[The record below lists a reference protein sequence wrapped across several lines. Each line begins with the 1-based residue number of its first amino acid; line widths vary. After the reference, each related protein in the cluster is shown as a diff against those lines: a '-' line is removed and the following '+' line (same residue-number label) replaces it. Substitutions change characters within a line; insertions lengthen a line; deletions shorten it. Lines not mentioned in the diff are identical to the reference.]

1 MATIKDIAEKA
12 GVSQSTVSRVLNLD
26 ETLSVSE
33 DTRNRI
39 FRIAEDL
46 HYQKKSRKKI
56 PQAGLDSHKI
66 VIFEWY
72 TREEELD
79 DLYYYAIRIGL
90 ERQAQELGY
99 EIIRI
104 FSKDDWSLM
113 QEADGIIALGKFSP
127 KTIQD
132 LESYGNPL
140 IFVDSNTL
148 YLGHSCVTTDLE
160 DSVIMVLDHFLEKGH
175 EEIGLLVGQEQTA
188 DETPLQMDP
197 RQRTFQQYLIA
208 KGLYQGRFVAV
219 GEFSTES
226 GYQLM
231 EQLIQGLG
239 KELPTAF
246 FMASDALAVG
256 ALRALQ
262 EHHITVPDRVSII
275 SFNDTSIAK
284 YVYPAL
290 STVTVYTEEMGKQA
304 IQMLWQ
310 TFQGT
315 QPSVPYMVKLA
326 TKLTIRDS
334 SR

>member
-46 HYQKKSRKKI
+46 HYQKKSRKTI

-132 LESYGNPL
+132 LESYGKPL

-188 DETPLQMDP
+188 DALPLLMDP
-197 RQRTFQQYLIA
+197 RQRTFQQYLTA
-208 KGLYQGRFVAV
+208 KGFYQERFVAV

-239 KELPTAF
+239 NELPTAF

-262 EHHITVPDRVSII
+262 EHHISVPDRVSII

>member
-12 GVSQSTVSRVLNLD
+12 GVSQATVSRVLNLD

-33 DTRNRI
+33 DTRSRI
-39 FRIAEDL
+39 FRIAEEL
-46 HYQKKSRKKI
+46 HYQKKSRKTA
-56 PQAGLDSHKI
+56 PQPVLDSHKI

-132 LESYGNPL
+132 LESYGKPL

-175 EEIGLLVGQEQTA
+175 EDIGLLVGRKQTA
-188 DETPLQMDP
+188 DAIPLLMDP
-197 RQRTFQQYLIA
+197 RQRTFQQYLTA
-208 KGLYQGRFVAV
+208 KGFYQERFVAV

-239 KELPTAF
+239 NELPTAF

-262 EHHITVPDRVSII
+262 EHHIAVPERVSII

>member
-33 DTRNRI
+33 DTRSRI

-46 HYQKKSRKKI
+46 HYHKKSRKTI

-104 FSKDDWSLM
+104 FNKDDWSLM
-113 QEADGIIALGKFSP
+113 QEADGVIALGKFSP

-132 LESYGNPL
+132 LESYGKPL

-175 EEIGLLVGQEQTA
+175 EEIGLLVGQEETA

-197 RQRTFQQYLIA
+197 RQRTFQQYLTA
-208 KGLYQGRFVAV
+208 KGFYQERFAAV
-219 GEFSTES
+219 GQFSTES

-239 KELPTAF
+239 NELPTAF

-256 ALRALQ
+256 ALRSLQ
-262 EHHITVPDRVSII
+262 EHQIAIPDRVSII

-284 YVYPAL
+284 YVFPAL

-304 IQMLWQ
+304 IQMLRQ
-310 TFQGT
+310 IFQGT

>member
-46 HYQKKSRKKI
+46 HYQKKSRKTI

-132 LESYGNPL
+132 LESYGKPL

-188 DETPLQMDP
+188 DAIPLLMDP
-197 RQRTFQQYLIA
+197 RQRTFQQYLTA
-208 KGLYQGRFVAV
+208 KGFYEERFVAV

-239 KELPTAF
+239 NELPTAF

-262 EHHITVPDRVSII
+262 EHHIAVPERVSII

-310 TFQGT
+310 TFHGT

>member
-33 DTRNRI
+33 DTRSRI

-46 HYQKKSRKKI
+46 HYQKKSHKTA
-56 PQAGLDSHKI
+56 PQPVEDSHKI

-132 LESYGNPL
+132 LESYGKPL

-175 EEIGLLVGQEQTA
+175 EVIGLLVGQEQTA
-188 DETPLQMDP
+188 DAIPLLMDP
-197 RQRTFQQYLIA
+197 RQRTFQQYLTA
-208 KGLYQGRFVAV
+208 KGFYQERFVAV

-239 KELPTAF
+239 NELPTAF

-256 ALRALQ
+256 ALRSLQ
-262 EHHITVPDRVSII
+262 EHQIAIPDRVSLI

>member
-33 DTRNRI
+33 DTRSRI

-46 HYQKKSRKKI
+46 HYQKKSHKTA

-132 LESYGNPL
+132 LESYGKPL

-160 DSVIMVLDHFLEKGH
+160 DSVIMVLDHFLKKGH

-188 DETPLQMDP
+188 DAIPLLMDP
-197 RQRTFQQYLIA
+197 RQRTFQQYLTA
-208 KGLYQGRFVAV
+208 KGFYQERFVAV

-239 KELPTAF
+239 NDLPTAF

-256 ALRALQ
+256 ALRSLQ
-262 EHHITVPDRVSII
+262 EHQIAVPDRVSLI

>member
-33 DTRNRI
+33 DTRSRI
-39 FRIAEDL
+39 FRIAEEL
-46 HYQKKSRKKI
+46 HYQKKSRKTA
-56 PQAGLDSHKI
+56 PQPVEDSHKI

-132 LESYGNPL
+132 LESYGKPL

-188 DETPLQMDP
+188 DAIPLLMDP
-197 RQRTFQQYLIA
+197 RQRTFQQYLTA
-208 KGLYQGRFVAV
+208 KGFYQERFVAV

-239 KELPTAF
+239 NELPTAF

-256 ALRALQ
+256 ALRSLQ
-262 EHHITVPDRVSII
+262 EHQIAVPDRVSII

>member
-26 ETLSVSE
+26 DTLSVSE
-33 DTRNRI
+33 DTRSRI

-56 PQAGLDSHKI
+56 PQAGLDSYKI

-132 LESYGNPL
+132 LESYGKPL

-175 EEIGLLVGQEQTA
+175 EEIGLLVGREQTA
-188 DETPLQMDP
+188 DATPLQMDP
-197 RQRTFQQYLIA
+197 RQRTFQQYLTA
-208 KGLYQGRFVAV
+208 KGFYQERFVAV

-239 KELPTAF
+239 NDLPTAF

-256 ALRALQ
+256 ALRSLQ
-262 EHHITVPDRVSII
+262 EHQIAIPDRVSII

-284 YVYPAL
+284 YVFPAL

-304 IQMLWQ
+304 IQMLRQ
-310 TFQGT
+310 IFQGA

-326 TKLTIRDS
+326 TKLTMRDS

>member
-46 HYQKKSRKKI
+46 HYQKKSRKTI

-132 LESYGNPL
+132 LESYGKPL

-188 DETPLQMDP
+188 DALPLLMDP
-197 RQRTFQQYLIA
+197 RQRTFQQYLTA
-208 KGLYQGRFVAV
+208 KGFYQERFVAV
-219 GEFSTES
+219 GQFSTES

-239 KELPTAF
+239 NELPTAF

-262 EHHITVPDRVSII
+262 EHHISVPDRVSII

>member
-33 DTRNRI
+33 DTRSRI
-39 FRIAEDL
+39 FRIAEEL
-46 HYQKKSRKKI
+46 HYQKKSRKTA
-56 PQAGLDSHKI
+56 PQPVEDSHKI

-113 QEADGIIALGKFSP
+113 QEADGIIALGKFRP

-132 LESYGNPL
+132 LESYGKPL

-188 DETPLQMDP
+188 DAIPLLMDP
-197 RQRTFQQYLIA
+197 RQRTFQQYLTA
-208 KGLYQGRFVAV
+208 KGFYQERFVAV

-239 KELPTAF
+239 NELPTAF

-256 ALRALQ
+256 ALRSLQ
-262 EHHITVPDRVSII
+262 EHQIAVPDRVSII

>member
-46 HYQKKSRKKI
+46 HYQKKSRKTI

-132 LESYGNPL
+132 LESYGKPL

-175 EEIGLLVGQEQTA
+175 EEIGLLVGQEETA

-197 RQRTFQQYLIA
+197 RQRTFQQYLTA
-208 KGLYQGRFVAV
+208 KGFYQERFAAV
-219 GEFSTES
+219 GQFSTES

-239 KELPTAF
+239 NELPTAF

-256 ALRALQ
+256 ALRSLQ
-262 EHHITVPDRVSII
+262 EHQIAIPDRVSII

-284 YVYPAL
+284 YVFPAL

-304 IQMLWQ
+304 IQMLRQ
-310 TFQGT
+310 IFQGT

>member
-26 ETLSVSE
+26 GTLSVSE
-33 DTRNRI
+33 DTRSRI

-56 PQAGLDSHKI
+56 PQAGLDSYKI

-132 LESYGNPL
+132 LESYGKPL

-188 DETPLQMDP
+188 DAIPLLMDP
-197 RQRTFQQYLIA
+197 RQRTFQQYLTA
-208 KGLYQGRFVAV
+208 KGLYQERFVAV

-226 GYQLM
+226 SYQLM

-239 KELPTAF
+239 NDLPTAF

-256 ALRALQ
+256 ALRSLQ
-262 EHHITVPDRVSII
+262 EHHIAVPDRVSII

>member
-26 ETLSVSE
+26 ESLSVSE

-46 HYQKKSRKKI
+46 HYQKKSRKTAAQ
-56 PQAGLDSHKI
+56 PVEDSYKI

-72 TREEELD
+72 TREEELE
-79 DLYYYAIRIGL
+79 DLYYYAIRMGL
-90 ERQAQELGY
+90 EKQAQELGY
-99 EIIRI
+99 EIFRI
-104 FSKDDWSLM
+104 FNKDDWSLI

-132 LESYGNPL
+132 LESYGKPL

-175 EEIGLLVGQEQTA
+175 EDIGLLVGQEQTA
-188 DETPLQMDP
+188 DAIPLLMDP
-197 RQRTFQQYLIA
+197 RQRTFQQYLTA
-208 KGLYQGRFVAV
+208 KGFYQERFVAV

-239 KELPTAF
+239 NDLPTAF

-256 ALRALQ
+256 ALRSLQ
-262 EHHITVPDRVSII
+262 EHQIAVPDRVSLI

>member
-33 DTRNRI
+33 DTRSRI

-46 HYQKKSRKKI
+46 HYQKKSRKTI

-132 LESYGNPL
+132 LESYGKPL

-160 DSVIMVLDHFLEKGH
+160 DSVITALDHFLEKGH
-175 EEIGLLVGQEQTA
+175 EDIGLLVGREQTA
-188 DETPLQMDP
+188 DATPLQMDL
-197 RQRTFQQYLIA
+197 RQRTFQQYLTA
-208 KGLYQGRFVAV
+208 KGFYQERFVAV
-219 GEFSTES
+219 GEFSTKS

-231 EQLIQGLG
+231 EQLIQALG

-256 ALRALQ
+256 ALRSLQ
-262 EHHITVPDRVSII
+262 EHQIAIPDRVSII

-284 YVYPAL
+284 YVFPAL

-304 IQMLWQ
+304 IQMLRQ
-310 TFQGT
+310 IFQGA

-326 TKLTIRDS
+326 TKLTMRDS

>member
-46 HYQKKSRKKI
+46 HYQKKSRKTI

-132 LESYGNPL
+132 LESYGKPL

-197 RQRTFQQYLIA
+197 RQRTFQQYLTA
-208 KGLYQGRFVAV
+208 KGLYQERFVAV

-239 KELPTAF
+239 NELPTAF

-256 ALRALQ
+256 ALRSLQ
-262 EHHITVPDRVSII
+262 EHQIAIPDRVSII
-275 SFNDTSIAK
+275 SFNDTSIAR
-284 YVYPAL
+284 YVFPAL

-304 IQMLWQ
+304 IQMLRQ
-310 TFQGT
+310 IFQGA

>member
-12 GVSQSTVSRVLNLD
+12 GVSQATVSRVLNLD

-33 DTRNRI
+33 DTRSRI
-39 FRIAEDL
+39 LRIAEGL
-46 HYQKKSRKKI
+46 HYHKKSRKTVAQ
-56 PQAGLDSHKI
+56 PVQDSHK
-66 VIFEWY
+66 VVVFEWY

-104 FSKDDWSLM
+104 FNKDDWSLM
-113 QEADGIIALGKFSP
+113 QDADGIIALGKFSP

-132 LESYGNPL
+132 LESYGKPL

-160 DSVIMVLDHFLEKGH
+160 DSVIMALDHFLEKGH
-175 EEIGLLVGQEQTA
+175 EDIGLLVAQEQTA
-188 DETPLQMDP
+188 DAIPLLMDP
-197 RQRTFQQYLIA
+197 RQRTFQQYLTA
-208 KGLYQGRFVAV
+208 KGLYQERFVAV

-231 EQLIQGLG
+231 EQLIQDLG

-246 FMASDALAVG
+246 FMASDAIAVG
-256 ALRALQ
+256 ALRSLQ
-262 EHHITVPDRVSII
+262 EHQIAVPDRVSLI

>member
-33 DTRNRI
+33 DTRSRI

-46 HYQKKSRKKI
+46 HYHKKSRKTI

-104 FSKDDWSLM
+104 FNKDDWSLM

-132 LESYGNPL
+132 LESYGKPL

-175 EEIGLLVGQEQTA
+175 EEIGLLVGQEETA

-197 RQRTFQQYLIA
+197 RQRTFQQYLTA
-208 KGLYQGRFVAV
+208 KGFYQERFAAV
-219 GEFSTES
+219 GQFSTES

-239 KELPTAF
+239 NELPTAF
-246 FMASDALAVG
+246 FIASDALAVG

-262 EHHITVPDRVSII
+262 EHHIAVPDHVSLI

>member
-1 MATIKDIAEKA
+1 
-12 GVSQSTVSRVLNLD
+12 
-26 ETLSVSE
+26 
-33 DTRNRI
+33 
-39 FRIAEDL
+39 
-46 HYQKKSRKKI
+46 
-56 PQAGLDSHKI
+56 
-66 VIFEWY
+66 
-72 TREEELD
+72 
-79 DLYYYAIRIGL
+79 
-90 ERQAQELGY
+90 
-99 EIIRI
+99 
-104 FSKDDWSLM
+104 M

-132 LESYGNPL
+132 LESYGKPL

-175 EEIGLLVGQEQTA
+175 EEIGLLVGQEETA

-197 RQRTFQQYLIA
+197 RQRTFQQYLTA
-208 KGLYQGRFVAV
+208 KGFYQERFAAV
-219 GEFSTES
+219 GQFSTES

-239 KELPTAF
+239 NELPTAF

-256 ALRALQ
+256 ALRSLQ
-262 EHHITVPDRVSII
+262 EHQIAIPDRVSII

-284 YVYPAL
+284 YVFPAL

-304 IQMLWQ
+304 IQMLRQ
-310 TFQGT
+310 IFQGT

>member
-1 MATIKDIAEKA
+1 MFHSRPSL
-12 GVSQSTVSRVLNLD
+12 VSSIWT
-26 ETLSVSE
+26 SE
-33 DTRNRI
+33 DTRSRI

-46 HYQKKSRKKI
+46 HYHKKSRKTI

-104 FSKDDWSLM
+104 FNKDDWSLM

-132 LESYGNPL
+132 LESYGKPL

-175 EEIGLLVGQEQTA
+175 EEIGLLVGQEETA

-197 RQRTFQQYLIA
+197 RQRTFQQYLTA
-208 KGLYQGRFVAV
+208 KGFYQERFAAV
-219 GEFSTES
+219 GQFSTES

-239 KELPTAF
+239 NELPTAF

-256 ALRALQ
+256 ALRSLQ
-262 EHHITVPDRVSII
+262 EHQIAIPDRVSII

-284 YVYPAL
+284 YVFPAL

-304 IQMLWQ
+304 IQMLRQ
-310 TFQGT
+310 IFQGT

>member
-46 HYQKKSRKKI
+46 HYQKKSRKTI

-132 LESYGNPL
+132 LESYGKPL

-175 EEIGLLVGQEQTA
+175 EDIGLLVGREQTA
-188 DETPLQMDP
+188 DAIPLLMDP
-197 RQRTFQQYLIA
+197 RQRTFQQYLTA
-208 KGLYQGRFVAV
+208 KGFYQERFVAV

-231 EQLIQGLG
+231 EQLIQTLG
-239 KELPTAF
+239 NDLPTAF

-256 ALRALQ
+256 ALRSLQ
-262 EHHITVPDRVSII
+262 EHQIAVPDRVSLI

>member
-12 GVSQSTVSRVLNLD
+12 GVSQATVSRVLNLD

-33 DTRNRI
+33 DTRSRI

-46 HYQKKSRKKI
+46 HYHKKSRKTI

-104 FSKDDWSLM
+104 FNKDDWSLM

-132 LESYGNPL
+132 LESYGKPL

-175 EEIGLLVGQEQTA
+175 EEIGLLVGQEETA

-197 RQRTFQQYLIA
+197 RQRTFQQYLTA
-208 KGLYQGRFVAV
+208 KGFYQERFAAV
-219 GEFSTES
+219 GQFSTES

-239 KELPTAF
+239 NELPTAF

-256 ALRALQ
+256 ALRSLQ
-262 EHHITVPDRVSII
+262 EHQIAIPDRVSII

>member
-33 DTRNRI
+33 DTRSRI

-46 HYQKKSRKKI
+46 HYHKKSRKTI

-104 FSKDDWSLM
+104 FNKDDWSLM

-132 LESYGNPL
+132 LESYGKPL

-175 EEIGLLVGQEQTA
+175 EEIGLLVGQEETA

-197 RQRTFQQYLIA
+197 RQRTFQQYLTA
-208 KGLYQGRFVAV
+208 KGFYQERFAAV
-219 GEFSTES
+219 GQFSTES

-239 KELPTAF
+239 NELPTAF

-262 EHHITVPDRVSII
+262 EHHIAVPDRVSII

>member
-1 MATIKDIAEKA
+1 M
-12 GVSQSTVSRVLNLD
+12 
-26 ETLSVSE
+26 
-33 DTRNRI
+33 
-39 FRIAEDL
+39 
-46 HYQKKSRKKI
+46 
-56 PQAGLDSHKI
+56 
-66 VIFEWY
+66 
-72 TREEELD
+72 
-79 DLYYYAIRIGL
+79 
-90 ERQAQELGY
+90 
-99 EIIRI
+99 
-104 FSKDDWSLM
+104 
-113 QEADGIIALGKFSP
+113 
-127 KTIQD
+127 
-132 LESYGNPL
+132 
-140 IFVDSNTL
+140 
-148 YLGHSCVTTDLE
+148 TTDLE

-188 DETPLQMDP
+188 DATPLQMDP
-197 RQRTFQQYLIA
+197 RQRTFQQYLTA
-208 KGLYQGRFVAV
+208 KGFYQERFVAV

-239 KELPTAF
+239 NELPTAF

-262 EHHITVPDRVSII
+262 EHHIAVPERVSII

>member
-1 MATIKDIAEKA
+1 M
-12 GVSQSTVSRVLNLD
+12 
-26 ETLSVSE
+26 SVSE
-33 DTRNRI
+33 DTRSRI

-46 HYQKKSRKKI
+46 HYHKKSRKTI

-104 FSKDDWSLM
+104 FNKDDWSLM

-132 LESYGNPL
+132 LESYGKPL

-175 EEIGLLVGQEQTA
+175 EEIGLLVGQEETA

-197 RQRTFQQYLIA
+197 RQRTFQQYLTA
-208 KGLYQGRFVAV
+208 KGFYQERFAAV
-219 GEFSTES
+219 GQFSTES

-239 KELPTAF
+239 NELPTAF

-256 ALRALQ
+256 ALRSLQ
-262 EHHITVPDRVSII
+262 EHQIAIPDRVSII

-284 YVYPAL
+284 YVFPAL

-304 IQMLWQ
+304 IQMLRQ
-310 TFQGT
+310 IFQGT

>member
-12 GVSQSTVSRVLNLD
+12 GVSQATVSRVLNLD

-33 DTRNRI
+33 DTRSRI

-46 HYQKKSRKKI
+46 HYHKKSRKTI

-104 FSKDDWSLM
+104 FNKDDWSLM

-132 LESYGNPL
+132 LESYGKPL

-175 EEIGLLVGQEQTA
+175 EEIGLLVGQEETA

-197 RQRTFQQYLIA
+197 RQRTFQQYLTA
-208 KGLYQGRFVAV
+208 KGFYQERFAAV
-219 GEFSTES
+219 GQFSTES

-239 KELPTAF
+239 NELPTAF

-256 ALRALQ
+256 ALRSLQ
-262 EHHITVPDRVSII
+262 EHQIAIPDRVSII

-310 TFQGT
+310 IFQGA

>member
-132 LESYGNPL
+132 LESYGKPL

-148 YLGHSCVTTDLE
+148 YLRHSCVTTDLE

-188 DETPLQMDP
+188 DAIPLLMDP
-197 RQRTFQQYLIA
+197 RQRTFQQYLTA
-208 KGLYQGRFVAV
+208 KGFYQERFVAV

-239 KELPTAF
+239 NELPTAF

-262 EHHITVPDRVSII
+262 EHHIAVPERVSII